1 MRAGVEQGRGKT
13 NQSLLTP
20 ILDPSLPAN
29 NSPLVSGEL
38 RGQFQASQNNFDD
51 IRVAAFYL
59 AFVAE
64 HGLKFSRDLIHH
76 FRRCFTDEL
85 PVLCPP
91 KDPSRSLDARCGR

>member
-1 MRAGVEQGRGKT
+1 MKDETGNGLA
-13 NQSLLTP
+13 
-20 ILDPSLPAN
+20 DH
-29 NSPLVSGEL
+29 SPLSPGEM

-51 IRVAAFYL
+51 LRAAAFYL

-85 PVLCPP
+85 PVASPP
-91 KDPSRSLDARCGR
+91 V